1 MMNTNQVQGQKY
13 KLKVV
18 QESWNHAKN
27 LQRNT
32 NRTDY
37 LRSNPRQMFICIST
51 HDQIKETVLTDKI
64 HNQYLNKTSELP
76 TIKSLEKDKKK
87 T

>member
-1 MMNTNQVQGQKY
+1 
-13 KLKVV
+13 
-18 QESWNHAKN
+18 
-27 LQRNT
+27 
-32 NRTDY
+32 
-37 LRSNPRQMFICIST
+37 MFICIST